1 MLFFAIIVICA
12 LNKRDHLM
20 ILDEIKATLAMENL
34 YLDPSEEALLKDFS
48 DDKISFD
55 ELKDLILKQE
65 LQSQTKA
72 A

>member
-1 MLFFAIIVICA
+1 MN
-12 LNKRDHLM
+12 LN
-20 ILDEIKATLAMENL
+20 EIKATLAMENL
-34 YLDPSEEALLKDFS
+34 HLDPSEETLLKDFN

-65 LQSQTKA
+65 IQSQTKA